1 MSWWKMSNKW
11 NSFEKEDKINAI
23 VRASIYNEVG
33 SDTRMLVLDEAWD
46 SIIEDSVTMLIS
58 DGEFRDA

>member
-1 MSWWKMSNKW
+1 MSNKW

-46 SIIEDSVTMLIS
+46 SIIEDSITMLIS

>member
-1 MSWWKMSNKW
+1 MSNKW